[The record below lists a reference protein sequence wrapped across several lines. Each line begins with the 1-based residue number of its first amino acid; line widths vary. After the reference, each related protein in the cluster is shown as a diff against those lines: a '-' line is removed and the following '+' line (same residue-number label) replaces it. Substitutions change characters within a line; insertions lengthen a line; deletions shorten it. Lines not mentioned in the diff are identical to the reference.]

1 MFTLLVL
8 FACAHKQDTV
18 SHNDPRP
25 QPVREQDTVSHND
38 PRPQPTEVAGVAKL
52 QAAADGKM
60 GGAVAFTQS
69 EKGLKMSVNLTDA
82 SPGPHVLQLR
92 EGGSCT
98 FPETK
103 AGPQKF
109 DDLATVTVGAD
120 GTGHVDVTLED
131 LKLTEGDHP
140 VIGRPVIVDDGA
152 ACGIVSAGP

>member
-25 QPVREQDTVSHND
+25 QPVENTVSHND
-38 PRPQPTEVAGVAKL
+38 PRPQPVEVAGVAKL

-69 EKGLKMSVNLTDA
+69 EKGLKVSINLTDA
-82 SPGPHVLQLR
+82 SPGSHVVQLR

-98 FPETK
+98 FPETT

-120 GTGHVDVTLED
+120 GTGHADVTLTN

-140 VIGRPVIVDDGA
+140 VVGRPVIVDSGA
-152 ACGIVSAGP
+152 ACGIVSAG